1 LNLSFLPV
9 VLLLAEFYVKPNAA
23 GNTNLINEFK
33 AKLHE
38 FHFVIFDLTPNI
50 AELSAEF
57 RTKYTSLKAFDSIQL
72 ATAITFGCTLFF
84 TNEFRTKTYRRNKNF
99 NCR

>member
-9 VLLLAEFYVKPNAA
+9 VLLLAEFYVKPKAA
-23 GNTNLINEFK
+23 GNTNLINVFK
-33 AKLHE
+33 AKLNE

-57 RTKYTSLKAFDSIQL
+57 RTKYTSLKAF
-72 ATAITFGCTLFF
+72 
-84 TNEFRTKTYRRNKNF
+84 
-99 NCR
+99 